1 MVLSYNQEDGLK
13 NKHDHVG
20 LHLQKKKKPRYF
32 KQTSSAERVFAGCHY
47 ISLLLLLYGQPTMAD
62 IIMHML
68 LTEVLWEVIDGFL
81 KIPGP
86 WRFC

>member
-1 MVLSYNQEDGLK
+1 MSDSIDKTKE
-13 NKHDHVG
+13 
-20 LHLQKKKKPRYF
+20 KKTRYF
-32 KQTSSAERVFAGCHY
+32 KQTSSGERVSASCDY
-47 ISLLLLLYGQPTMAD
+47 ISLLRLLYGQPTMAD

-68 LTEVLWEVIDGFL
+68 LTEVLWEVIDAFL

>member
-1 MVLSYNQEDGLK
+1 MSDSIYKRKQ
-13 NKHDHVG
+13 
-20 LHLQKKKKPRYF
+20 PCYF
-32 KQTSSAERVFAGCHY
+32 KQTFSPEHVFAGCDY
-47 ISLLLLLYGQPTMAD
+47 ISLPLLLDGRPTMAD